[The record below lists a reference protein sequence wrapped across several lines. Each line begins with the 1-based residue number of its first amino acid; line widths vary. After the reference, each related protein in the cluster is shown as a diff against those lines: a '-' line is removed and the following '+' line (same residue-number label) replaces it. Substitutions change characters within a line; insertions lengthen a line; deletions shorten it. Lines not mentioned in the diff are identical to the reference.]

1 MIGKSVKTK
10 RWNPIEFLFFHHHFF
25 FLCISSIPYEL
36 IQSSSICI
44 QSTRRKLIFFFLIS
58 KSRIVPTRWRWKN
71 RRQLRKIKKEIQ
83 RDYRHKDFVCCCTEW
98 IESEIFFLF
107 FLVWFMLLVVCLF
120 GATIGQSKQFSN
132 LNLVKRMS
140 QYLLCLACLC

>member
-1 MIGKSVKTK
+1 MENLSK
-10 RWNPIEFLFFHHHFF
+10 RKDEIQLNFF
-25 FLCISSIPYEL
+25 FFIIIFFSLHFKYPIWTDS
-36 IQSSSICI
+36 
-44 QSTRRKLIFFFLIS
+44 KLINLYSIDQKETNFFFLIS